1 MSQYKISIIVPI
13 FNGEEYLERAIKSII
28 NQTFGFENIEL
39 ILIDDCSKDNS
50 REIILKY
57 ANQYDNIVPILL
69 EQNSGC
75 AGKPRNLGLDKS
87 TAPYIMF
94 LDVDDYYLP
103 KSCKVLYDAI
113 TSQNTDIVLANY
125 YLNSN
130 GDIMKNNICPKKY
143 NDLITIDPTANQ
155 KHFEMITNM
164 TCMAPWSKIFNGD
177 FIRSNNIKFSVN
189 TQFDDAQFYF
199 EALMHAKS
207 LTVLPEACLYCYNE
221 YGDSI
226 MHKHD
231 KKLFNSF
238 FHGFKEINKMLDE
251 NPRISNS
258 GFLNEHLQSLLLIFS
273 NTKVSKDERI
283 GMLEEIYEFEKQY
296 DNIEINNRELSLL
309 NNAILSHNFNRAI
322 RIADMYS
329 FLYNN
334 HFIKSIYRK
343 YNNRKRNNG

>member
-39 ILIDDCSKDNS
+39 ILIDDCSRDNS
-50 REIILKY
+50 KDIILKY
-57 ANQYDNIVPILL
+57 AEKYDNIVPILL
-69 EQNSGC
+69 EKNSGC
-75 AGKPRNLGLDKS
+75 AGRPRNLGLAKS
-87 TAPYIMF
+87 TAPYLMF

-103 KSCKVLYDAI
+103 EACETLYNTI
-113 TSQNTDIVLANY
+113 IGENTDIVLANY

-130 GDIMKNNICPKKY
+130 GDIMKNNMCPEKY
-143 NDLITIDPTANQ
+143 AQVKSIDPLANQ
-155 KHFEMITNM
+155 EHFELITNM
-164 TCMAPWSKIFNGD
+164 TCMAPWSKIFNGE
-177 FIRSNNIKFSVN
+177 FIRSNNVLFSVN

-207 LTVLPEACLYCYNE
+207 LTVLPKSCLYCYNE

-231 KKLFNSF
+231 RKLFDSF
-238 FHGFKEINKMLDE
+238 FHGFREINKMLDE
-251 NPRISNS
+251 NPRISNK

-273 NTKVSKDERI
+273 NTKVPKSERME
-283 GMLEEIYEFEKQY
+283 MLEEIYDFEKQY
-296 DNIEINNRELSLL
+296 DNIEINSKEIAIL
-309 NNAILSHNFNRAI
+309 NNAIMNRKFSRAI
-322 RIADMYS
+322 RIANAYS

-334 HFIKSIYRK
+334 HFIKNIYRK
-343 YNNRKRNNG
+343 YNNSKRKG